1 MSGPVWAVAKR
12 EYLQRVR
19 TKWFV
24 AATILIPVAMIA
36 LIVLPALFASRGNQS
51 EREVVVFDRTGLL
64 FAAAE
69 EGLGEAGYSATAATS
84 VTESELDSLRA
95 RVTRGDLGAVLI
107 LDDQTLARG
116 QMTLIA
122 EKQPSTIRA
131 LGMRQAVVRAALTT
145 RLGGA
150 DAAEVGALLSGG
162 DMEMDIVGGGAGFED
177 IAFAQA
183 YIGAF
188 FLYMTL
194 LLYAVAVMRSVL
206 EEKRDKVVE
215 IVISSMR
222 PFELMLGKILGVGAV
237 GLTQLGIW
245 IASAI
250 VIFAAGLPALV
261 AAQPQI
267 FDGDLIRTL
276 VPGMSYVGL
285 LLIFFLGGYFIYS
298 GLYAAVGA
306 MCNTDEEAQQAQMPV
321 IILLIV
327 PIVMVTGVIQDPTS
341 TTSVVLSYIP
351 FFSPILMF
359 ARAVAGGAAWWEV
372 AISAV
377 LMAATVVAV
386 AWVAGRIYK
395 VGILM
400 AGKRPTLPELFRWVR
415 QA

>member
-24 AATILIPVAMIA
+24 AATIFIPVAMIA
-36 LIVLPALFASRGNQS
+36 MIVLPALFASNGNQS
-51 EREVVVFDRTGLL
+51 EREIVVFDRTGQI
-64 FAAAE
+64 FAGAE
-69 EGLGEAGYSATAATS
+69 QGLSEAGYSATESES
-84 VTESELDSLRA
+84 VTETELDSLRA
-95 RVTRGDLGAVLI
+95 RVTRGDLGAVLV
-107 LDDQTLARG
+107 LDAETMARG

-131 LGMRQAVVRAALTT
+131 IGLRQAVVRSALTA
-145 RLGGA
+145 RLGGGA
-150 DAAEVGALLSGG
+150 ESEVGALLSGG

-215 IVISSMR
+215 IVISAMR

-250 VIFAAGLPALV
+250 LIISAGLPALV
-261 AAQPQI
+261 AAQPQV

-276 VPGMSYVGL
+276 VPGMGYVGL
-285 LLIFFLGGYFIYS
+285 LLVFFLGGYFMYS

-321 IILLIV
+321 IVLLIV

-341 TTSVVLSYIP
+341 TMSVVLSYIP

-359 ARAVAGGAAWWEV
+359 ARAVAGGAALWEV

-377 LMAATVVAV
+377 LMGLTVLAV

-415 QA
+415 EA

>member
-24 AATILIPVAMIA
+24 AATIFIPIAMIA
-36 LIVLPALFASRGNQS
+36 MIVLPALFASSGS
-51 EREVVVFDRTGLL
+51 DAEREIVVFDRTGQI
-64 FAAAE
+64 FAGAE
-69 EGLGEAGYSATAATS
+69 AGLREAGYSATAAERT
-84 VTESELDSLRA
+84 TETELDSLRA

-107 LDDQTLARG
+107 LDDETLARG
-116 QMTLIA
+116 QMTLVA

-145 RLGGA
+145 RLGGS
-150 DAAEVGALLSGG
+150 DQSEVAALLSGG

-215 IVISSMR
+215 IIISSMR

-237 GLTQLGIW
+237 GLTQLSIW
-245 IASAI
+245 ILSAI
-250 VIFAAGLPALV
+250 VIISAGLPALV

-276 VPGMSYVGL
+276 VPGMGYVGL
-285 LLIFFLGGYFIYS
+285 LLVFFLGGYFMYS

-321 IILLIV
+321 IILLVV
-327 PIVMVTGVIQDPTS
+327 PIVMVAGVIQDPTS
-341 TTSVVLSYIP
+341 TMSVVLSYIP

-359 ARAVAGGAAWWEV
+359 ARAVAGGAAIWEV
-372 AISAV
+372 GISAV
-377 LMAATVVAV
+377 LMALTVVAV

-400 AGKRPTLPELFRWVR
+400 AGKRPTLPELIRWVR
-415 QA
+415 EA